1 MPNTKHNKYVS
12 VTDWFAT
19 PPTSLQTGSA
29 QQSVSRPSSLTG
41 GGGGGNWG
49 STAVPPSSGG
59 YSLEEIQSIVE
70 TYGSSFFLRKDR
82 DDTANGVITFN
93 DQVKSNDFAQGNLMG
108 AGWSIYRDGNN
119 SVVIETDR
127 IIVRKDMTVSEL
139 IVNQETFQKG
149 STIYVKAGCTLTG
162 IEDRGTYY
170 RCYYDNK
177 DGDEFSGFVENDLAR
192 CQRYDK
198 SYAQVV
204 KYYWRKV
211 VGVGDNYVDLSKI
224 DSEYDGVGIPEEGDD
239 IAQLGNTEDKTRQSA
254 VVISPDNGGS
264 IIIWAGINSF
274 SLSEKNMVGMG
285 VDPSSGKAY
294 IYGYGDLYFGDRNQE
309 QFINYSPEDGL
320 HINGTLSI
328 GTKFG
333 DKTLQDVIDS
343 ATPDGYEEFVSNVT
357 DELDDIKVNIDGVE
371 TSIIDLQKQLDGA
384 IETWFYEGI
393 PTLENAPAFNWTT
406 DELKNAHLGDL
417 YYNKTTGK
425 AYRFQMD
432 GTVYLWVEIT
442 DTDIQ
447 AAMQA
452 ANAAQDTA
460 DNKRRV
466 FITTPYPPYDKGDLW
481 SRGSEYPLMICVVPK
496 ESGNY
501 VESDWDYA
509 DNIETVKQEMQTL
522 VETTTSTLNN
532 KIGQANEAISKLDDD
547 LSDAKTD
554 LQGALD
560 ELNNAKDNIES
571 IYDWAKKDGEFTD
584 IEKVALDAANSQAI
598 ASINLYDT
606 LVKAW
611 ADGEVTED
619 EQIKID
625 GAKASLQAAKDYA
638 DQKADEAFAQ
648 IAGYEYL
655 KKALKEDTT
664 VEGGLIQT
672 SLLKLGYTN
681 ELGQRVTMS
690 GTNGVYNSN
699 AIGGGVASWWG
710 GDIYDLL
717 DYYTWD
723 GNKWNP
729 KSNVTIPTNIPSGL
743 VRFDGTGY
751 FAKGNLW
758 WEEDGTL
765 HADPSALFLSFDVNA
780 KEGTLAA
787 TILNIESTI
796 AKFSD
801 MWEVKEDSNGN
812 EYLFAKRSVVTQGG
826 LTQYADLTG
835 LDIEGIYDGIP
846 IDGQTI
852 YWEYDS
858 DGKKTVLK
866 AKVAEGG
873 ITNITSQ
880 MVVEA
885 LGYTP
890 YDASNPN
897 GYITSAALSGYA
909 TQTWVNQQGYLT
921 EHQDLSAYLT
931 KATASS
937 TYQTKITSSN
947 MLSYY
952 LLSNTPDLSVYALKT
967 EIPTSLKN
975 PYALSW
981 SGYSSGSY
989 DGSVAK
995 SFVIPSNTN
1004 QLTNGA
1010 GFITSA
1016 ALADYLPLSGGTL
1029 TGPLTMK
1036 GGQYTGNYSLNM
1048 SNSDIIGVNA
1058 IFMSDTAEE
1067 GTEGIQF
1074 LRSNNTYDSL
1084 WALDGT
1090 LYFSPNGNNL
1100 SRTGSYSNNY
1110 KIWHS
1115 GNDGAGS
1122 GLDADLLDGVQYQNI
1137 LERHTSGISTF
1148 SAVGWYR
1155 IAVCKLTAS
1164 SGSTFSLYITRTYNN
1179 GNNEAYIFNITH
1191 TFSHNFCITQ
1201 VAGDF
1206 SKQFI
1211 TAIRIDSSSSTS
1223 QVSYV
1228 DIYYSGSVSNS
1239 IRWYTVGAATSY
1251 TTATPVSATTG
1262 TELSMDTVRGTK
1274 TITNGETHLSVGSTT
1289 NSIASLNFYNSNTFA
1304 WQISSRDSSQNNE
1317 LRFYYYNPSTS
1328 SWLNSMSLSTDG
1340 RVHTYYGIT
1349 DTGSSRDVG
1358 LVCQGSSYKLGFIIG
1373 SGNTN
1378 RGIYDYTN
1386 NSWLLYRDASTNVLI
1401 PQGNLG
1407 IGTTSPKA
1415 LLHVEG
1421 NSYLRGTIYVTNP
1434 DATTINQSSG
1444 KIKFNSINA
1453 NDGYRSPYIQAIYYG
1468 TYERKRLG
1476 IFQSNATNYTDDFVE
1491 VFTILPNGNVG
1502 IGTTSPSQKLDVN
1515 GVIRAEQYIQIGATL
1530 AQYNTSRTE
1539 LSVVSKSAAPC
1550 DIFLGADSTRYWGFT
1565 ARNATDASIPKY
1577 FGIYNM
1583 IAGSYVLTINPSN
1596 GYVGIGS
1603 NVYSPSAQLHVAG
1616 NVLATGGITQYSDIR
1631 KKTKLQD
1638 VELTLKQVANA
1649 PLIEHYYNSDDK
1661 KTTHVGSIAQY
1672 WAGMNDWFC
1681 KLDSDGFYTMEIQNA
1696 ALASAISVAREL
1708 ERYESKTDKKI
1719 RMLKKRINE
1728 LEDEIEKLKNIA

>member
-1 MPNTKHNKYVS
+1 MPNTRHNKYVS

-19 PPTSLQTGSA
+19 PPTSSQTGSV
-29 QQSVSRPSSLTG
+29 QQSVSRPSPLTG

-59 YSLEEIQSIVE
+59 YSLEEIQYIVE
-70 TYGSSFFLRKDR
+70 TYGSGFFLRKDR

-127 IIVRKDMTVSEL
+127 VIVRKDMTVSEL

-162 IEDRGTYY
+162 VEDMGTYY

-224 DSEYDGVGIPEEGDD
+224 DGEYDGIGIPEEGDD

-254 VVISPDNGGS
+254 VVISPDSGGS

-285 VDPSSGKAY
+285 VDSSSGKAY

-343 ATPDGYEEFVSNVT
+343 ATPDGYEEFVGNVT
-357 DELDDIKVNIDGVE
+357 DELNDIKVNIDGVE

-509 DNIETVKQEMQTL
+509 DNLEKIKEELEQL
-522 VETTTSTLNN
+522 VSDTTDDLNN
-532 KIGQANEAISKLDDD
+532 AIGQATEAANNYADEGIESAKSALQSSINALNEAKANANDVYTKAEADGIINQAEE
-547 LSDAKTD
+547 DAI
-554 LQGALD
+554 LA
-560 ELNNAKDNIES
+560 AKQQ
-571 IYDWAKKDGEFTD
+571 A
-584 IEKVALDAANSQAI
+584 DAAI
-598 ASINLYDT
+598 ALSEEII
-606 LVKAW
+606 KAY
-611 ADGEVTED
+611 ADGIVDD
-619 EQIKID
+619 EEEARIKQ
-625 GAKASLQAAKDYA
+625 AEENLQAAKDYA
-638 DQKADEAFAQ
+638 DQKANEAFAQ

-655 KKALKEDTT
+655 KKALNEDTT

-699 AIGGGVASWWG
+699 AIGGGIASWWG

-780 KEGTLAA
+780 QEGTLAA

-801 MWEVKEDSNGN
+801 MWEVKKDSNGN

-826 LTQYADLTG
+826 LTQYSDTSG
-835 LDIEGIYDGIP
+835 LNIDGIYDAIP
-846 IDGQTI
+846 IDGSTI
-852 YWEYDS
+852 YWDN
-858 DGKKTVLK
+858 GVLK
-866 AKVAEGG
+866 AKYTEGSLTS
-873 ITNITSQ
+873 ITRD

-885 LGYTP
+885 LGFTP
-890 YDASNPN
+890 YDATNPN
-897 GYITSAALSGYA
+897 GYITSAALNGYA
-909 TQTWVNQQGYLT
+909 TQTWVNQQGFLT
-921 EHQDLSAYLT
+921 EHQDLSGYQPLITATNKLAYSLI
-931 KATASS
+931 SG
-937 TYQTKITSSN
+937 
-947 MLSYY
+947 
-952 LLSNTPDLSVYALKT
+952 TPDLSVYLTTSSASSTYQPKITSSAKLAASLVSGLAAVATSGSYNDLSNKPT
-967 EIPTSLKN
+967 IPTSLKS

-989 DGSVAK
+989 DGSSAQ
-995 SFVIPSNTN
+995 SITIPSNTN

-1010 GFITSA
+1010 GFITLASTAKTGSIERGDIYTWCA
-1016 ALADYLPLSGGTL
+1016 ANQTYFGSFYQTEESRWYNILSIRHRNGGSDGNLYGMVLLTSLTGDDNLRWKQHIGGAWGTIKTILDSSNYSSYALPLSGGTL
-1029 TGPLTMK
+1029 TGALSITSINDSSGAHGLLSYHPASWTGVTSSQWGVGATDSQGVIRSSNANLLHYK
-1036 GGQYTGNYSLNM
+1036 GGTMYT
-1048 SNSDIIGVNA
+1048 
-1058 IFMSDTAEE
+1058 
-1067 GTEGIQF
+1067 
-1074 LRSNNTYDSL
+1074 
-1084 WALDGT
+1084 
-1090 LYFSPNGNNL
+1090 
-1100 SRTGSYSNNY
+1100 
-1110 KIWHS
+1110 IWDS
-1115 GNDGAGS
+1115 GNDGSGS
-1122 GLDADLLDGVQYQNI
+1122 GLDADLLDGKHLSDI
-1137 LERHTSGISTF
+1137 LNSNVASATKLQTARSIWGQSFDGTGNVNGI
-1148 SAVGWYR
+1148 
-1155 IAVCKLTAS
+1155 
-1164 SGSTFSLYITRTYNN
+1164 
-1179 GNNEAYIFNITH
+1179 
-1191 TFSHNFCITQ
+1191 
-1201 VAGDF
+1201 
-1206 SKQFI
+1206 
-1211 TAIRIDSSSSTS
+1211 
-1223 QVSYV
+1223 
-1228 DIYYSGSVSNS
+1228 IYLQTGSVISYYDENAQANREF
-1239 IRWYTVGAATSY
+1239 IRPPSGVSGGANLIIGRYNADY
-1251 TTATPVSATTG
+1251 DYA
-1262 TELSMDTVRGTK
+1262 LSLCGK
-1274 TITNGETHLSVGSTT
+1274 
-1289 NSIASLNFYNSNTFA
+1289 
-1304 WQISSRDSSQNNE
+1304 
-1317 LRFYYYNPSTS
+1317 
-1328 SWLNSMSLSTDG
+1328 SM
-1340 RVHTYYGIT
+1340 VMY
-1349 DTGSSRDVG
+1349 TGSW
-1358 LVCQGSSYKLGFIIG
+1358 GSASMFINN
-1373 SGNTN
+1373 SGN
-1378 RGIYDYTN
+1378 
-1386 NSWLLYRDASTNVLI
+1386 V
-1401 PQGNLG
+1401 G
-1407 IGTTSPKA
+1407 IGTTSPKGK
-1415 LLHVEG
+1415 LHVEG
-1421 NSYLRGTIYVTNP
+1421 NSYLRGTTYVTNP
-1434 DATTINQSSG
+1434 DATTINENSG

-1453 NDGYRSPYIQAIYYG
+1453 EDGYRSPYIQAIYYG
-1468 TYERKRLG
+1468 NYSRKRLG

-1491 VFTILPNGNVG
+1491 VLSIMPNGNIG
-1502 IGTTSPSQKLDVN
+1502 INQTSPEYKLDVT
-1515 GVIRAEQYIQIGATL
+1515 GTARITGAVTL
-1530 AQYNTSRTE
+1530 GSTLTGNYWHLNNSSTNPYLRLTRSSVNWYVQLVTAGLQLGQGSANSCTIDASGNF
-1539 LSVVSKSAAPC
+1539 LSV
-1550 DIFLGADSTRYWGFT
+1550 
-1565 ARNATDASIPKY
+1565 
-1577 FGIYNM
+1577 
-1583 IAGSYVLTINPSN
+1583 
-1596 GYVGIGS
+1596 
-1603 NVYSPSAQLHVAG
+1603 
-1616 NVLATGGITQYSDIR
+1616 GGITQYSDIR

-1638 VELTLKQVANA
+1638 VELTLKQVADA

-1672 WAGMNDWFC
+1672 WAEMNNWFC

-1708 ERYESKTDKKI
+1708 VRYENETDKSI
-1719 RMLKKRINE
+1719 RLLKKRINE
-1728 LEDEIEKLKNIA
+1728 LEDEIEKLKSA

>member
-1 MPNTKHNKYVS
+1 MPNTRHNKYVS

-19 PPTSLQTGSA
+19 PPTSSQTGSV
-29 QQSVSRPSSLTG
+29 QQSVSRPSPLTG

-59 YSLEEIQSIVE
+59 YSLEEIQYIVE
-70 TYGSSFFLRKDR
+70 TYGSGFFLRKDR

-127 IIVRKDMTVSEL
+127 VIVRKDMTVSEL

-162 IEDRGTYY
+162 VEDMGTYY

-224 DSEYDGVGIPEEGDD
+224 DGEYDGIGIPEEGDD

-254 VVISPDNGGS
+254 VVISPDSGGS
-264 IIIWAGINSF
+264 VIIWAGINSF

-343 ATPDGYEEFVSNVT
+343 ATPDGYEEFVGNVT
-357 DELDDIKVNIDGVE
+357 DELNDIKVNIDGVE

-432 GTVYLWVEIT
+432 GAAYVWVEIT

-481 SRGSEYPLMICVVPK
+481 SRGSDYPLMICVVPK
-496 ESGNY
+496 ASGNY

-509 DNIETVKQEMQTL
+509 DNTERVKQEMQTL

-560 ELNNAKDNIES
+560 ELNNAKDDIES

-584 IEKVALDAANSQAI
+584 IEKVALDAANAQAI

-638 DQKADEAFAQ
+638 DQKANEAFAQ

-664 VEGGLIQT
+664 IEGGLIQT

-780 KEGTLAA
+780 QEGTLAA

-801 MWEVKEDSNGN
+801 MWEVKKDSNGN

-826 LTQYADLTG
+826 LTQYSDTSG
-835 LDIEGIYDGIP
+835 LNIDGIYDAIP
-846 IDGQTI
+846 IDGSTI
-852 YWEYDS
+852 YWDN
-858 DGKKTVLK
+858 GILK

-873 ITNITSQ
+873 ITSITSQ

-885 LGYTP
+885 LGFTP
-890 YDASNPN
+890 YDATNPN
-897 GYITSAALSGYA
+897 GYITSAALNGYA
-909 TQTWVNQQGYLT
+909 TQTWVNQQGFLT
-921 EHQDLSAYLT
+921 EHQDLSGYQPLITATNKLAYSLI
-931 KATASS
+931 SG
-937 TYQTKITSSN
+937 
-947 MLSYY
+947 
-952 LLSNTPDLSVYALKT
+952 TPDLSVYLTTSSASSTYQPKITSSAKLAASLVSGLATVATSGSYNDLSNKPT
-967 EIPTSLKN
+967 IPTSLKN

-989 DGSVAK
+989 DGSAAK
-995 SFVIPSNTN
+995 SITIPSNTN

-1010 GFITSA
+1010 GFITSS
-1016 ALADYLPLSGGTL
+1016 ALSSYMPLSGGTL
-1029 TGPLTMK
+1029 SGDILVPLNPAQSANKASYAITFVDK
-1036 GGQYTGNYSLNM
+1036 YLHTRNGELTFGN
-1048 SNSDIIGVNA
+1048 
-1058 IFMSDTAEE
+1058 
-1067 GTEGIQF
+1067 
-1074 LRSNNTYDSL
+1074 
-1084 WALDGT
+1084 
-1090 LYFSPNGNNL
+1090 
-1100 SRTGSYSNNY
+1100 GSVGYHS
-1110 KIWHS
+1110 IWHS
-1115 GNDGAGS
+1115 GNDGSGS
-1122 GLDADLLDGVQYQNI
+1122 GLDADLLDGVQ
-1137 LERHTSGISTF
+1137 LSGLFTSLSSSVDTNLSITIGGVTKSISNLAAYRTSIF
-1148 SAVGWYR
+1148 RR
-1155 IAVCKLTAS
+1155 IATATS
-1164 SGSTFSLYITRTYNN
+1164 DNTYDLNDHVE
-1179 GNNEAYIFNITH
+1179 GMAY
-1191 TFSHNFCITQ
+1191 SY
-1201 VAGDF
+1201 
-1206 SKQFI
+1206 
-1211 TAIRIDSSSSTS
+1211 SSSSALINRPS
-1223 QVSYV
+1223 GMSYGQVLALNSSGAKTLCGQLAW
-1228 DIYYSGSVSNS
+1228 DINHASTTDVSRRLWWRAADSTNGFAYSNWHQIAFTDSNVASAAKLQTARTIWGQPFDGTENVNGIIYLQTGSVISYYDENAQANREF
-1239 IRWYTVGAATSY
+1239 IRPPSGVSGGANLIIGRYNADY
-1251 TTATPVSATTG
+1251 DYA
-1262 TELSMDTVRGTK
+1262 LSLCGK
-1274 TITNGETHLSVGSTT
+1274 
-1289 NSIASLNFYNSNTFA
+1289 
-1304 WQISSRDSSQNNE
+1304 
-1317 LRFYYYNPSTS
+1317 
-1328 SWLNSMSLSTDG
+1328 SM
-1340 RVHTYYGIT
+1340 VMY
-1349 DTGSSRDVG
+1349 TGSW
-1358 LVCQGSSYKLGFIIG
+1358 GSASMFINN
-1373 SGNTN
+1373 SGN
-1378 RGIYDYTN
+1378 
-1386 NSWLLYRDASTNVLI
+1386 V
-1401 PQGNLG
+1401 G
-1407 IGTTSPKA
+1407 IGTTSPKGK
-1415 LLHVEG
+1415 LHVEG

-1434 DATTINQSSG
+1434 DATTIAGSSG

-1453 NDGYRSPYIQAIYYG
+1453 EDGYRSPYIQAIYYG
-1468 TYERKRLG
+1468 NYSRKRLG
-1476 IFQSNATNYTDDFVE
+1476 IFQSDATNYTDDFVE
-1491 VFTILPNGNVG
+1491 VLSIMPNGNIG
-1502 IGTTSPSQKLDVN
+1502 INQTSPAYTLDVTGTTRITGAVTLGSTLTGNYWYLSNSSTNPYLRLTRSSVN
-1515 GVIRAEQYIQIGATL
+1515 WYVQLVAAGLQLGQGSANSCTIDASG
-1530 AQYNTSRTE
+1530 NF
-1539 LSVVSKSAAPC
+1539 LSV
-1550 DIFLGADSTRYWGFT
+1550 
-1565 ARNATDASIPKY
+1565 
-1577 FGIYNM
+1577 
-1583 IAGSYVLTINPSN
+1583 
-1596 GYVGIGS
+1596 
-1603 NVYSPSAQLHVAG
+1603 
-1616 NVLATGGITQYSDIR
+1616 GGITQYSDIR
-1631 KKTKLQD
+1631 KKTKLND

-1672 WAGMNDWFC
+1672 WAEMNNWFC

-1728 LEDEIEKLKNIA
+1728 LEDEIEKLKNVA